1 MTEAAA
7 YASLFVSAF
16 LSATLLPGT
25 SEAAFA
31 LLLNEGIG
39 APLWLLIAAVTG
51 NVLGSVVNWFLGRF
65 FAEFRDRR
73 WFPIKETH
81 YDRAVHWFDRY
92 GKWSLL
98 LAWAPIIGDPLT
110 IVAGMLRVP
119 FWLFLILVS
128 IGKLARYLFILQVA
142 LIWMG

>member
-1 MTEAAA
+1 MTAAVA

-16 LSATLLPGT
+16 LSATLFPGT

-31 LLLNEGIG
+31 LLLSDGIG
-39 APLWLLIAAVTG
+39 APVWLFVAAVAG

-65 FAEFRDRR
+65 FAKFRDRR
-73 WFPIKETH
+73 WFPIKEIH
-81 YDRAVHWFDRY
+81 YARAVRWFDTY

-110 IVAGMLRVP
+110 IVAGALRVH
-119 FWLFLILVS
+119 FGFFLLLVTL
-128 IGKLARYLFILQVA
+128 GKSARYLFILQAA